1 MTRYSHCTTWRLTRG
16 VGVRL
21 PLQSPMPKAVV
32 DVGSNSVLLLVA
44 EDGKT
49 LYETSAVTSLGE
61 GTKRTRLLG
70 EAGMIRTLDAL
81 KRAFDDARIHGAT
94 EIRAAA
100 TMAARIAT
108 NTPEFQARAATQGTP
123 VEVLSGED
131 EAELGF
137 LAVADDPT
145 FAGTDRLSIVD
156 VGGQSTELVTAIRH
170 DGRWERVFGKSF
182 PIGTL
187 ALKDG
192 TLADESP
199 DGPSVF
205 AASALIDDLLAEV
218 DHLGGTPVAL
228 GATATNLVTIRDGMA
243 VWEPERV
250 HGAWLYYGEIGAAVG
265 RLMPMTDAER
275 AALVGMEPGREKTL
289 PAGALILERFLH
301 ALKAKGCAVSV
312 RGWRH
317 AMLEGP

>member
-1 MTRYSHCTTWRLTRG
+1 
-16 VGVRL
+16 
-21 PLQSPMPKAVV
+21 MPKAVI

-44 EDGKT
+44 EGQRT

-61 GTKRTRLLG
+61 GTKRTGLLS
-70 EAGMIRTLDAL
+70 EAGMSRTLDAL
-81 KRAFDDARIHGAT
+81 KQAFDQARDQGAT

-100 TMAARIAT
+100 TMAARLAD
-108 NTPEFQARAATQGTP
+108 NTPEFQARAAAQGTP

-131 EAELGF
+131 EAEYGF

-145 FAGTDRLSIVD
+145 FAGTDRLSIID
-156 VGGQSTELVTAIRH
+156 VGGQSTELVTAVREES
-170 DGRWERVFGKSF
+170 GWNRVFHRSF

-192 TLADESP
+192 PLRDESS
-199 DGPSVF
+199 DGPAIF
-205 AASALIDDLLAEV
+205 AASAQIDDLLADV
-218 DHLGGTPVAL
+218 THPGGTPVAL
-228 GATATNLVTIRDGMA
+228 GATATNLVTIRDGMTR
-243 VWEPERV
+243 WEPEKV

-265 RLMPMTDAER
+265 RLMPMTDAQR

-289 PAGALILERFLH
+289 PAGALILERFLS

-317 AMLEGP
+317 TMLEKL

>member
-1 MTRYSHCTTWRLTRG
+1 
-16 VGVRL
+16 
-21 PLQSPMPKAVV
+21 MPKAVI
-32 DVGSNSVLLLVA
+32 DVGSNSVLLLVM
-44 EDGKT
+44 EGERT
-49 LYETSAVTSLGE
+49 LLETSAVTSLGE
-61 GTKRTRLLG
+61 GTKRTGLLS
-70 EAGMIRTLDAL
+70 EEGMVRTLEAL
-81 KRAFDDARIHGAT
+81 KRAFGAARAEGAT

-100 TMAARIAT
+100 TMAARLAT
-108 NTPEFQARAATQGTP
+108 NTPEFRRRAEAQGTP

-137 LAVADDPT
+137 LAVAEDPT
-145 FAGTDRLSIVD
+145 FGGTDRLSIID
-156 VGGQSTELVTAIRH
+156 VGGQSTELVTALRTESGW
-170 DGRWERVFGKSF
+170 DRVFGRSF

-192 TLADESP
+192 PLREESP
-199 DGPSVF
+199 DGPAVF
-205 AASALIDDLLAEV
+205 AASAMIDDLLAEIE
-218 DHLGGTPVAL
+218 HLGGTPVAL

-243 VWEPERV
+243 QWEPEKV

-289 PAGALILERFLH
+289 PAGALILERFLS

-317 AMLEGP
+317 AMLENL

>member
-1 MTRYSHCTTWRLTRG
+1 
-16 VGVRL
+16 
-21 PLQSPMPKAVV
+21 MPKAVI
-32 DVGSNSVLLLVA
+32 DVGSNSVLLLVM
-44 EDGKT
+44 EGERT
-49 LYETSAVTSLGE
+49 LLETSAVTSLGE
-61 GTKRTRLLG
+61 GTKRTGLLS
-70 EAGMIRTLDAL
+70 EEGMVRTLEAL
-81 KRAFDDARIHGAT
+81 KRAFGAARAEGAT

-100 TMAARIAT
+100 TMAARLAT
-108 NTPEFQARAATQGTP
+108 NTPEFQSRAEAQGTP

-137 LAVADDPT
+137 LAVAEDPT
-145 FAGTDRLSIVD
+145 FGGTDRLSIID
-156 VGGQSTELVTAIRH
+156 VGGQSTELVTALRTESGW
-170 DGRWERVFGKSF
+170 DRVFGRSF

-192 TLADESP
+192 PLRDESP
-199 DGPSVF
+199 DGPAVF
-205 AASALIDDLLAEV
+205 AASAMIDDLLVEIK
-218 DHLGGTPVAL
+218 HPGGTPVAL

-243 VWEPERV
+243 QWEPEKV

-289 PAGALILERFLH
+289 PAGALILERFLS

-317 AMLEGP
+317 AMLENL